1 MSWDD
6 LDDLFDSMKP
16 RAIREFSAGMGKART
31 YGESEVERLKRQLGE
46 LEEERDTLRARV
58 REGNIN
64 LHTVKLLTHERNNAR
79 RQMNELKITTARLMR
94 EKGQLQAEVTHWK
107 RETGRARRDPHY
119 HSASALPLKKLLKL
133 CHPDRWQGTDLE
145 ALANELT
152 QLINTE
158 RKT

>member
-1 MSWDD
+1 MSW
-6 LDDLFDSMKP
+6 DDLFDSMEP

-46 LEEERDTLRARV
+46 LEEERDTLRAQ
-58 REGNIN
+58 
-64 LHTVKLLTHERNNAR
+64 R
-79 RQMNELKITTARLMR
+79 RRYD
-94 EKGQLQAEVTHWK
+94 VT
-107 RETGRARRDPHY
+107 EARARRAELHVRQLQVKVAELKAGWNP
-119 HSASALPLKKLLKL
+119 AARPSALPLKKLLKL

>member
-6 LDDLFDSMKP
+6 L
-16 RAIREFSAGMGKART
+16 
-31 YGESEVERLKRQLGE
+31 
-46 LEEERDTLRARV
+46 EEERD
-58 REGNIN
+58 
-64 LHTVKLLTHERNNAR
+64 
-79 RQMNELKITTARLMR
+79 
-94 EKGQLQAEVTHWK
+94 
-107 RETGRARRDPHY
+107 TGRARRDPHY